1 VPTTPTSAPR
11 SAQPAAA
18 AAPESRRSRPPY
30 APPAIT
36 FHQPLELFAAVCS
49 PGKSDPITC
58 PAGPISS

>member
-1 VPTTPTSAPR
+1 MPPTPTSDPR
-11 SAQPAAA
+11 STTPNPEPA
-18 AAPESRRSRPPY
+18 PGSRRPRPPY

-49 PGKSDPITC
+49 PGKADPITC